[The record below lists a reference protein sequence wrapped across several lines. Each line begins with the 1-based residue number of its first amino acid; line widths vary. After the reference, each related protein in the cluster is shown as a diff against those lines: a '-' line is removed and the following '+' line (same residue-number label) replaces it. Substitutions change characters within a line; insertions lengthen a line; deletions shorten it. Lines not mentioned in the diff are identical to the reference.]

1 MMDFSHMRAFFDAGN
16 TLDPDAR
23 LGWLRALQQGIV
35 RHEAELLAALELD
48 LGKAPMEGYMTEVGL
63 VLDELRC
70 QIRHLRRWARPRR
83 VRTPLAQFHAV
94 SRIYREP
101 YGLVLV
107 MAPWNYPLQLS
118 LEPLIGAIAVGNCV
132 VLKPSNYAPHTAK
145 AMERLLSDCLPRE
158 LVRVVQGGRAENAA
172 LLDTR
177 FDYIFFTG
185 GKTVGR
191 LVMEKAAQ
199 FLTPVSLELGGKSPV
214 LVLDDAKIDLAAKRI
229 IFGKL
234 LNSGQTCVA
243 PDYVLVQRGAKEALV
258 AAMRKYIALFLGEHP
273 LQSPEY
279 PHIINEKHA
288 QRLTALL
295 DGAQI
300 LAGGQTDGLRIE
312 PTLIEVRDRTA
323 PAMQEEIFG
332 PILPILP
339 MDTLEDMIAFVRG
352 DEKPLALYLFT
363 ESKPAQ
369 REVLRR
375 LSFGGGCV
383 NDTVVHL
390 ATTHMGFGGVG
401 ASGMGA
407 YHGKRSFDT
416 FSHEKSV
423 LDKSTFLDLPI
434 RYHPYTKKKEKL
446 LRFFLK

>member
-1 MMDFSHMRAFFDAGN
+1 MMDFSGMRAFFDAGN
-16 TLDPDAR
+16 TLEAGIR

-48 LGKAPMEGYMTEVGL
+48 LGKAPMEGYMTEVGM

-70 QIRHLRRWARPRR
+70 QIRNLRRWARPRR

-118 LEPLIGAIAVGNCV
+118 LEPLIGAIAAGNCV

-145 AMERLLSDCLPRE
+145 AMERLLQDCLPRE

-172 LLDTR
+172 LLETR

-191 LVMEKAAQ
+191 LVMEKAARY
-199 FLTPVSLELGGKSPV
+199 LTPVSLELGGKSPV
-214 LVLDDAKIDLAAKRI
+214 LVLDDANLDLAARRI
-229 IFGKL
+229 LFGKL
-234 LNSGQTCVA
+234 LNAGQTCVA
-243 PDYVLVQRGAKEALV
+243 PDYVLVQRSAKDALV

-273 LQSPEY
+273 LRSPEY
-279 PHIINEKHA
+279 PHIVNEKHA
-288 QRLTALL
+288 QRLNALL
-295 DGAQI
+295 TDATI
-300 LAGGQTDGLRIE
+300 LAGGKSDGLRIE

-363 ESKPAQ
+363 ESKAVQ
-369 REVLRR
+369 REVLRC

-434 RYHPYTKKKEKL
+434 RYHPYTQKKEKL

>member
-1 MMDFSHMRAFFDAGN
+1 MMDFSGMRAFFDAGN
-16 TLDPDAR
+16 TLEAGIR
-23 LGWLRALQQGIV
+23 LDWLRALQQGIV

-48 LGKAPMEGYMTEVGL
+48 LGKAPMEGYMTEVGM

-70 QIRHLRRWARPRR
+70 QIRNLRRWARPRR

-118 LEPLIGAIAVGNCV
+118 LEPLIGAIAAGNCV

-145 AMERLLSDCLPRE
+145 AMERLLQDCLPRE

-172 LLDTR
+172 LLETR

-191 LVMEKAAQ
+191 LVMEKAARY
-199 FLTPVSLELGGKSPV
+199 LTPVSLELGGKSPV
-214 LVLDDAKIDLAAKRI
+214 LVLDDANLDLAARRI
-229 IFGKL
+229 LFGKL
-234 LNSGQTCVA
+234 LNAGQTCVA
-243 PDYVLVQRGAKEALV
+243 PDYVLVQRSAKDALV

-273 LQSPEY
+273 LRSPEY
-279 PHIINEKHA
+279 PHIVNEKHA
-288 QRLTALL
+288 QRLNDLL
-295 DGAQI
+295 TDATI
-300 LAGGQTDGLRIE
+300 LAGGKSDGLRIE

-363 ESKPAQ
+363 ESKAVQ

-434 RYHPYTKKKEKL
+434 RYHPYTQKKEKL

>member
-1 MMDFSHMRAFFDAGN
+1 MMDFSGMRAFFDAGN
-16 TLDPDAR
+16 TLEAGIR

-48 LGKAPMEGYMTEVGL
+48 LGKAPMEGYMTEVGM

-70 QIRHLRRWARPRR
+70 QIRNLRRWARPRR

-118 LEPLIGAIAVGNCV
+118 LEPLIGAIAAGNCV

-145 AMERLLSDCLPRE
+145 AMERLLQDCLPRE

-172 LLDTR
+172 LLETR

-191 LVMEKAAQ
+191 LVMEKAARY
-199 FLTPVSLELGGKSPV
+199 LTPVSLELGGKSPV
-214 LVLDDAKIDLAAKRI
+214 LVLDDANLDLAARRI
-229 IFGKL
+229 LFGKL
-234 LNSGQTCVA
+234 LNAGQTCVA
-243 PDYVLVQRGAKEALV
+243 PDYVLVQRSAKDALV

-273 LQSPEY
+273 LRSPEY
-279 PHIINEKHA
+279 PHIVNEKHA
-288 QRLTALL
+288 QRLNDLL
-295 DGAQI
+295 TDATI
-300 LAGGQTDGLRIE
+300 LAGGKSDGLRIE

-363 ESKPAQ
+363 ESKAVQ

-434 RYHPYTKKKEKL
+434 RYHPYTQKKEKL

>member
-1 MMDFSHMRAFFDAGN
+1 MMDFSGMRAFFDAGN
-16 TLDPDAR
+16 TLEAGIR

-48 LGKAPMEGYMTEVGL
+48 LGKAPMEGYMTEVGM

-70 QIRHLRRWARPRR
+70 QIRNLRRWARPRR

-118 LEPLIGAIAVGNCV
+118 LEPLIGAIAAGNCV

-145 AMERLLSDCLPRE
+145 AMERLLQDCLPRE

-172 LLDTR
+172 LLETR

-191 LVMEKAAQ
+191 LVMEKAARY
-199 FLTPVSLELGGKSPV
+199 LTPVSLELGGKSPV
-214 LVLDDAKIDLAAKRI
+214 LVLDDANLDLAARRI
-229 IFGKL
+229 LFGKL
-234 LNSGQTCVA
+234 LNAGQTCVA
-243 PDYVLVQRGAKEALV
+243 PDYVLVQRSAKDALV

-273 LQSPEY
+273 LRSPEY
-279 PHIINEKHA
+279 PHIVNEKHA
-288 QRLTALL
+288 QRLNDLL
-295 DGAQI
+295 TDATI
-300 LAGGQTDGLRIE
+300 LAGGKSDGLRIE

-339 MDTLEDMIAFVRG
+339 MDTIEDMIAFVRG

-363 ESKPAQ
+363 ESKAVQ

-434 RYHPYTKKKEKL
+434 RYHPYTQKKEKL

>member
-1 MMDFSHMRAFFDAGN
+1 MMDFSGMRAFFDAGN
-16 TLDPDAR
+16 TLEAGIR

-48 LGKAPMEGYMTEVGL
+48 LGKAPMEGYMTEVGM

-70 QIRHLRRWARPRR
+70 QIRNLRRWARPRR

-118 LEPLIGAIAVGNCV
+118 LEPLIGAIAAGNCV

-145 AMERLLSDCLPRE
+145 AMERLLQDCLPRE

-172 LLDTR
+172 LLETR

-191 LVMEKAAQ
+191 LVMEKAARY
-199 FLTPVSLELGGKSPV
+199 LTTVSLELGGKSPV
-214 LVLDDAKIDLAAKRI
+214 LVLDDANLDLAARRI
-229 IFGKL
+229 LFGKL
-234 LNSGQTCVA
+234 LNAGQTCVA
-243 PDYVLVQRGAKEALV
+243 PDYVLVQRSAKDALV

-273 LQSPEY
+273 LRSPEY
-279 PHIINEKHA
+279 PHIVNEKHA
-288 QRLTALL
+288 QRLNALL
-295 DGAQI
+295 TDATI
-300 LAGGQTDGLRIE
+300 LAGGKSDGLRIE

-363 ESKPAQ
+363 ESKAVQ

-434 RYHPYTKKKEKL
+434 RYHPYTQKKEKL

>member
-1 MMDFSHMRAFFDAGN
+1 MMDFSGMRAFFDAGN
-16 TLDPDAR
+16 TLEAGIR

-48 LGKAPMEGYMTEVGL
+48 LGKAPMEGYMTEVGM

-70 QIRHLRRWARPRR
+70 QIRNLRRWARPRR

-107 MAPWNYPLQLS
+107 MAPWNYTLQLS

-172 LLDTR
+172 LLETR

-191 LVMEKAAQ
+191 LVMEKAARY
-199 FLTPVSLELGGKSPV
+199 LTPVSLELGGKSPV
-214 LVLDDAKIDLAAKRI
+214 LVLDDANLDLAARRI
-229 IFGKL
+229 LFGKL
-234 LNSGQTCVA
+234 LNAGQTCVA
-243 PDYVLVQRGAKEALV
+243 PDYVLVQRSAKDALV

-273 LQSPEY
+273 LRSPEY
-279 PHIINEKHA
+279 PHIVNEKHA
-288 QRLTALL
+288 QRLNDLL
-295 DGAQI
+295 TDATI
-300 LAGGQTDGLRIE
+300 LAGGKSDGLRIE

-363 ESKPAQ
+363 ESKAVQ

-434 RYHPYTKKKEKL
+434 RYHPYTQKKEKL